1 LEVEILS
8 LSEEKAL
15 EFLIEGGAATAGPPI
30 GPSLGPLGVNVP
42 AIVEAINKE
51 TKAFAG
57 MRVPVKVI
65 VNTRTK
71 AFRIEVGTPTTAAL
85 IVKEAGLA
93 KGSGKAG
100 SEFIGNL
107 SLEQVLKIARLR
119 LGKSLA
125 TSQKD
130 AVKEILGTCL
140 SMGVSVEGRS
150 PKEILK
156 EIVAGK
162 YEDLFKAKEAS

>member
-1 LEVEILS
+1 M
-8 LSEEKAL
+8 SEEKSL
-15 EFLIEGGAATAGPPI
+15 EFLIEGGSATAGPPI
-30 GPSLGPLGVNVP
+30 GPALGPLGVNVP

-51 TKAFAG
+51 TKDFSG

-85 IVKEAGLA
+85 IVKEAGIS

-100 SEFIGNL
+100 SEFVGNL
-107 SLEQVLKIARLR
+107 SLEQVLKIARIR

-125 TSQKD
+125 KSLKD
-130 AVKEILGTCL
+130 VVKEVLGTCL
-140 SMGVSVEGRS
+140 SMGVRVDGKN
-150 PKEILK
+150 PKEMLK
-156 EIVAGK
+156 EIIEGK
-162 YEDLFKAKEAS
+162 HGELFKGTEHH

>member
-1 LEVEILS
+1 M
-8 LSEEKAL
+8 SEEKSL
-15 EFLIEGGAATAGPPI
+15 EFLIEGGSATAGPPI
-30 GPSLGPLGVNVP
+30 GPALGPLGVNVP

-51 TKAFAG
+51 TKDFSG

-85 IVKEAGLA
+85 IVKEAGLS

-100 SEFIGNL
+100 SEFVGNL

-125 TSQKD
+125 KSLKD
-130 AVKEILGTCL
+130 VLKEVLGTCL
-140 SMGVSVEGRS
+140 SMGVKVDGKS
-150 PKEILK
+150 PKEMLK
-156 EIVAGK
+156 EIIDGK
-162 YEDLFKAKEAS
+162 HEELFKGTEHP